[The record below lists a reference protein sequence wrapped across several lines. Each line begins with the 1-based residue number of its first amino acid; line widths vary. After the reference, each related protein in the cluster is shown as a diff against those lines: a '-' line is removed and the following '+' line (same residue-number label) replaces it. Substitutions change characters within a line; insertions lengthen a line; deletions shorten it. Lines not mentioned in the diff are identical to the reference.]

1 VFSNALTPMWTT
13 GLRDGRKRLVL
24 LNGVD
29 DTYLWRLNA
38 QFIAKQELN
47 FMVLEMNVMPWRWNY

>member
-24 LNGVD
+24 LNGAD
-29 DTYLWRLNA
+29 DTHLWRLNA
-38 QFIAKQELN
+38 QFIAKHELN
-47 FMVLEMNVMPWRWNY
+47 FMVLGMNVMPWRWNY